1 MWTIS
6 NLLGKSRTSVRIG
19 KFLRKDVDLGKPTSF
34 LYHVH
39 LGCTQRECQS
49 SKDIVEICR
58 SMCESRFPP
67 GLQKNCQKQKQ
78 RWNLMPKHHLHG
90 PMTWKANKTPEQIFE
105 VPTPYMDDHQF
116 KEDED
121 GSVGELSTVCSQIV
135 VKCLYLARV
144 WETRY
149 FVVCEQ
155 ACSCGYE
162 KDRSLWQTLSTFDLL
177 HWQHCFVGHIRIVP
191 RLWFCRR
198 SGRLEINIRWALV
211 HFGESHVRTSKLDV
225 QETDISFTRFN
236 RDCSYFSW
244 CRFTYGRHSRSHSG
258 IWWLKFFIPNRTE

>member
-1 MWTIS
+1 MTKIMVQLERPSCSSWMESARSSLAEDYCGNGNLRKFCWNTVGKKSQIGNVNSLTEKKDCSCLCMDDIKLAGKKQNIS
-6 NLLGKSRTSVRIG
+6 PTWKILM
-19 KFLRKDVDLGKPTSF
+19 KDVDLGEPTSF
-34 LYHVH
+34 LYHVF
-39 LGCTQRECQS
+39 LGCTQRECQI

-78 RWNLMPKHHLHG
+78 RGNLMPKHHLHG
-90 PMTWKANKTPEQIFE
+90 PMTWKANKTFEQIFK

-135 VKCLYLARV
+135 VKCLYLVRV

-155 ACSCGYE
+155 ACSCGNECTEACGKRSARSISYTGSTVLWE
-162 KDRSLWQTLSTFDLL
+162 K
-177 HWQHCFVGHIRIVP
+177 HN
-191 RLWFCRR
+191 
-198 SGRLEINIRWALV
+198 NIE
-211 HFGESHVRTSKLDV
+211 H
-225 QETDISFTRFN
+225 
-236 RDCSYFSW
+236 
-244 CRFTYGRHSRSHSG
+244 
-258 IWWLKFFIPNRTE
+258 